1 MEVFGQ
7 DTEISVSREITK
19 KFEETLRGEIHNI
32 IKIMESKSIKGE
44 FIIVIN
50 NRD

>member
-19 KFEETLRGEIHNI
+19 KFEETLRGEIHDI
-32 IKIMESKSIKGE
+32 IKTRHNSVWFYISSI
-44 FIIVIN
+44 
-50 NRD
+50 